1 MAQRSGCSARGA
13 GTARAVGSRVSAQ
26 DLGGTCSALVF
37 PLALAQAAE
46 FCFSLPLVFEVWA
59 GRGGTILGLKNHWN
73 TEERVVWVGEFS
85 DAPPSQAPSHPH
97 CVGDVGFDITPK
109 IIDRRRIQGRWESPE
124 FIPNKGGWLEHF
136 GGAGKSRKDRGR
148 SKDGGEHPCSLSFA
162 LLCILPLGMNLQL
175 CWRSL
180 LPFQQPEPWNPLQQ
194 EQTMHMAM
202 QDTL

>member
-85 DAPPSQAPSHPH
+85 DAIPSWLLPH
-97 CVGDVGFDITPK
+97 RCHHTLTVLVMLGLISLRKLLIGEGFRAGGNPQSLSPTRVGTWSILEV
-109 IIDRRRIQGRWESPE
+109 QGRA
-124 FIPNKGGWLEHF
+124 GRT
-136 GGAGKSRKDRGR
+136 GAGPRMVESIPAA
-148 SKDGGEHPCSLSFA
+148 SA
-162 LLCILPLGMNLQL
+162 LLC
-175 CWRSL
+175 SAS
-180 LPFQQPEPWNPLQQ
+180 FPW
-194 EQTMHMAM
+194 E
-202 QDTL
+202 